1 MIQASARMIQAGFDD
16 FLARFSSVTRRAGE
30 HFLARDFHAIQAD
43 TKYRL
48 TLYKESARKIAGWV
62 TRDLGARVD
71 DEDLWRSIRATYA
84 VRAARKPAYE
94 LAQTFFNSVYR
105 KVPLERH
112 SHDVLFV
119 DPEPGEHRAEQPL
132 FKRHWA
138 VRPLPEIVRRILEDT
153 PMAGHW
159 EDLERDVAR
168 VAGRIEAGMLAG
180 RPVARQDR
188 VEVLRSVFYR
198 NKGAYIV
205 GRAVFGD
212 AVLPFLLPVLHGR
225 GGLYVD
231 AFIDDPDDVSVIFG
245 FTRSYFLV
253 DTDQPARLVDFLHS
267 LVPTKSVAEL
277 YNSIGYN
284 KHGKTELYRSFRRHL
299 ERSAD
304 RFTVTP
310 GIRGMVMAVFH
321 LPSFPIVF
329 KVIKDRFEPPKS
341 VTHEEVRAKYRL
353 VSQHDRVGRMADTHE
368 FLDFRFPRE
377 RFEPALLEELRAVAG
392 SCIEER
398 GDEVTVRHCY
408 TERRMIPLNLY
419 LETASPAEAEHAVD
433 EYGRAIKQLAAA
445 NIFPGDMLLKN
456 FGVTRH
462 GRVVFYDYDE
472 ISFLTDCRFRH
483 IPEPRRPEDEF
494 SGEAWYHVA
503 PNDVFP
509 EEFPRFLIGNPEVRA
524 LFHRLHGEL
533 FDAAFWRGLQDHIRE
548 GAILTVYP
556 YRLSKRFEPD
566 RDDAG

>member
-1 MIQASARMIQAGFDD
+1 
-16 FLARFSSVTRRAGE
+16 
-30 HFLARDFHAIQAD
+30 
-43 TKYRL
+43 
-48 TLYKESARKIAGWV
+48 
-62 TRDLGARVD
+62 
-71 DEDLWRSIRATYA
+71 
-84 VRAARKPAYE
+84 
-94 LAQTFFNSVYR
+94 
-105 KVPLERH
+105 
-112 SHDVLFV
+112 
-119 DPEPGEHRAEQPL
+119 
-132 FKRHWA
+132 
-138 VRPLPEIVRRILEDT
+138 
-153 PMAGHW
+153 
-159 EDLERDVAR
+159 
-168 VAGRIEAGMLAG
+168 
-180 RPVARQDR
+180 
-188 VEVLRSVFYR
+188 
-198 NKGAYIV
+198 
-205 GRAVFGD
+205 
-212 AVLPFLLPVLHGR
+212 VLPFLLPVLHGR

-299 ERSAD
+299 ERSGD

-392 SCIEER
+392 SSIEER

-462 GRVVFYDYDE
+462 SRVVFYDYDE
-472 ISFLTDCRFRH
+472 ISFLTDCRFRR

-533 FDAAFWRGLQDHIRE
+533 FDAAFWRGLQERIRE